1 MEDKN
6 NQQVQSEQK
15 QDRTENQSPY
25 PLPHCPYQKCDG
37 SGHISV
43 NINNQPTKQVCDCY
57 KEYVLQKNKEAEKLQ
72 AFRLEEK
79 KRLEKQKQKEK
90 IKQALHMI
98 MSGKIKTETTEDDRN
113 QGFRLP
119 ACPYKKCDGSG
130 YLSTFVDGEEF
141 SSRCD
146 CYNDHVMK
154 KKLKNANIQQDYW
167 KADIQ
172 NLRKLDVSLLQP
184 KPIQG
189 PRKIDKRHK
198 EQPPEKPDAFIERT
212 YDEKNVKKGIHF
224 FAEQYTQK
232 TLEYLEETPRTKTR
246 NLMLIGESGRQKTY
260 LACSIGKEFLKQ
272 NKSVYFS
279 TMQDLLN
286 NVYDKKI
293 NLHKIVTET
302 DLLIID
308 EIGNEYHTDSQW
320 ALKQMKEI
328 IRLRKN
334 RNLPIICTSNYY
346 PNAWEELYDQ
356 PLVSTFNGSFFITLL
371 ASDIDF
377 RVEQMGESY
386 DDYGFLD

>member
-1 MEDKN
+1 MENKN
-6 NQQVQSEQK
+6 NIQQ
-15 QDRTENQSPY
+15 NQTAKNDFPF

-37 SGHISV
+37 SGHIFV
-43 NINNQPTKQVCDCY
+43 NINNQPNNQPCDCY
-57 KEYVLQKNKEAEKLQ
+57 KEYILKKDEEAKKLKASQFEEQKRAM
-72 AFRLEEK
+72 
-79 KRLEKQKQKEK
+79 KQKQKD
-90 IKQALHMI
+90 ALI
-98 MSGKIKTETTEDDRN
+98 QLVKSGKYKVTTTDDDRN

-119 ACPYKKCDGSG
+119 SCPYKKCDGSG
-130 YLSTFVDGEEF
+130 YLSTFIDGEEF

-146 CYNDHVMK
+146 CYKDHVMQ

-172 NLRKLDVSLLQP
+172 NLKEMDVSLLQP
-184 KPIQG
+184 KPIQE
-189 PRKIDKRHK
+189 PRKIDKRLK
-198 EQPPEKPDAFIERT
+198 EIPPEKPGPFIERT
-212 YDEKNVKKGIHF
+212 YNEQNVKKGIQF

-232 TLEYLEETPRTKTR
+232 TLGYLDEVPRTKTR

-293 NLHKIVTET
+293 NLHKLVTEK

-308 EIGNEYHTDSQW
+308 EIGNEYHTDTQW

-346 PNAWEELYDQ
+346 PNAWEELYDK

-371 ASDIDF
+371 ASEIDF
-377 RVEQMGESY
+377 RVEQMSDSY

>member
-1 MEDKN
+1 MTEDKN
-6 NQQVQSEQK
+6 NKQQ
-15 QDRTENQSPY
+15 NQNAKNDSPF
-25 PLPHCPYQKCDG
+25 PMPHCPYQKCDG

-43 NINNQPTKQVCDCY
+43 LINNQPIKQPCDCY
-57 KEYVLQKNKEAEKLQ
+57 KAYILKRNQELEKRKTLQ
-72 AFRLEEK
+72 LEEK
-79 KRLEKQKQKEK
+79 KKLEKQQKKQEVADMIKMIKAGNVK
-90 IKQALHMI
+90 I
-98 MSGKIKTETTEDDRN
+98 ETTEDDRN

-119 ACPYKKCDGSG
+119 ACPHKKCDGSG
-130 YLSTFVDGEEF
+130 YISTFVGGEEI

-146 CYNDHVMK
+146 CYNDFVMQR
-154 KKLKNANIQQDYW
+154 KLKNSNIQQDYW
-167 KADIQ
+167 RAEIQ
-172 NLRKLDVSLLQP
+172 NLREMDVSLLRP

-212 YDEKNVKKGIHF
+212 YDEQNVKRGIQF

-232 TLEYLEETPRTKTR
+232 TLEYLNEVPRVKTR

-260 LACSIGKEFLKQ
+260 LACSIGKEFLKK

-308 EIGNEYHTDSQW
+308 ELGNEYHTDSQW

-334 RNLPIICTSNYY
+334 RNLPIIGTSNYY
-346 PNAWEELYDQ
+346 PNAWEELYDK
-356 PLVSTFNGSFFITLL
+356 PLVSTFNGSFFLTLL

-377 RVEQMGESY
+377 RVEQMGDSY